1 MTVTAVIPARYAST
15 RLPGK
20 PLAEIDGRPMIQ
32 WVCERV
38 GRASLVDAVI
48 VATDDQRIFDAVS
61 AFGGKVVMT
70 APDHPSGT
78 DRLAEVAENL
88 NSEIIVNVQ
97 GDEPLI
103 EGAVIDAAIR
113 PMVEGDSAPVATAAT
128 RIKSREDLLN
138 PDVVKVVTDG
148 AGYALYFSRS
158 PIPFDRDVAP
168 SSMDQDKRPF
178 WKHIGLYVYRK
189 DFLLQYS
196 RLARTP
202 LEMREKLEQLRIL
215 EHGHRIRVVE
225 TAYDSLGVDSLEDLE
240 RIRKLVS
247 AGAGA

>member
-20 PLAEIDGRPMIQ
+20 PLAQIDGRPMIQ
-32 WVCERV
+32 WVYERV
-38 GRASLVDAVI
+38 GQASSVDDTI
-48 VATDDQRIFDAVS
+48 VATDDRRIFDAVG
-61 AFGGKVVMT
+61 AFGGAAVMT
-70 APDHPSGT
+70 SPDHPSGT
-78 DRLAEVAENL
+78 DRLAEVAKNL
-88 NSEIIVNVQ
+88 DSEIIVNVQ

-103 EGAVIDAAIR
+103 DAAVIDAAIR
-113 PMVEGDSAPVATAAT
+113 PMVEGDSAPVVTAAT
-128 RIKSREDLLN
+128 PIKSREDVLN
-138 PDVVKVVTDG
+138 PDVVKVVIDG

-158 PIPFDRDVAP
+158 PIPHDRDVVF
-168 SSMDQDKRPF
+168 SSMDLDEHPF
-178 WKHIGLYVYRK
+178 WKHIGLYVFRK
-189 DFLLQYS
+189 EFLLRYS
-196 RLARTP
+196 RMARTP

-225 TAYDSLGVDSLEDLE
+225 TAYDSLGVDSMEDLE

>member
-88 NSEIIVNVQ
+88 DADIVVNVQ

-103 EGAVIDAAIR
+103 DAAVIDATIR
-113 PMVEGDSAPVATAAT
+113 AMVEGDGVPVVTAST

-168 SSMDQDKRPF
+168 SSIDLEERPF

-225 TAYDSLGVDSLEDLE
+225 TAYDSLGVDSMEDLE